1 MSRNNS
7 QHSSSTPIH
16 ATRHRLVPAAIG
28 AVLIAFAHGAS
39 GQAPAGPVTGGD
51 TPGSFKLPGSDTSVR
66 IGGFLKLDAVFSSRS
81 AGVNNQGDQL
91 LTPQTIPVGPGAGDN
106 ERRQL
111 TLHARESRLNVGTS
125 TPTKHGPL
133 VTFVEGDFFGSPGNE
148 SVSNSNDFRLRH
160 AYGSLGGLLAGQTWT
175 TFMHVPGLPETVNF
189 GGTVGEIFVRQAMV
203 RWTQKVGAGDWAVA
217 LENPEAVVALP
228 GTATTFRADDDRF
241 PDIAGRVTFGAG
253 AAKLWAGALVRNIRV
268 DSAAA
273 PASDD
278 DKWGAAL
285 SVAGVVPVFERDDF
299 RFLAYGGNSI
309 GRYNTPGF
317 YVDGV
322 VDSGGQLSLPKVF
335 GGFVAYRHF
344 WTSELRSSFVLG
356 GSRADNPS
364 GTFGAINKSDR
375 SAHVNLF
382 WSPWK
387 TVNLGAEYIHA
398 RREIESGQSGSLN
411 RVQLSAQYSF

>member
-16 ATRHRLVPAAIG
+16 ATRYRLVPAAIG

-39 GQAPAGPVTGGD
+39 AQAPAGPVTGGD

-106 ERRQL
+106 ERKQL

-125 TPTKHGPL
+125 TPTKHGAL

-203 RWTQKVGAGDWAVA
+203 RWTQKVGTGDWAVA

-241 PDIAGRVTFGAG
+241 PDIAGRVTFDVG

-278 DKWGAAL
+278 DMWLRKPRT
-285 SVAGVVPVFERDDF
+285 S
-299 RFLAYGGNSI
+299 NS
-309 GRYNTPGF
+309 
-317 YVDGV
+317 DG
-322 VDSGGQLSLPKVF
+322 
-335 GGFVAYRHF
+335 
-344 WTSELRSSFVLG
+344 
-356 GSRADNPS
+356 
-364 GTFGAINKSDR
+364 
-375 SAHVNLF
+375 
-382 WSPWK
+382 
-387 TVNLGAEYIHA
+387 
-398 RREIESGQSGSLN
+398 
-411 RVQLSAQYSF
+411 